1 MKGSNRKRKKMQET
15 INYANQ
21 DDTAPGQELTQ
32 LAELILPTN
41 PPTRKL
47 GVALVGLGN
56 YSTSQ
61 LAPALQ
67 QTKFCELKSIVT
79 GSPSKIPE
87 WKNKYSIPDSHIYT
101 YENFEEIG
109 KNPDVD
115 IVYIVL
121 PNALHA
127 EYVTRAAGAGKHVI
141 CEKPMAISIEECD
154 RMIEACKTAGKLLS
168 IGYRLHYDPH
178 HIEVMRISREK
189 VFGKITYMH
198 AQHALSKVSGW
209 RLDKKLAGGGP
220 LMDLGIYCLQAARY
234 VSNEEPVSVRVTE
247 MKAMPGHDI
256 EQSLSWEM
264 TFGGGLIAKCETSYK
279 YDMNLLHAQAEHG
292 WVQLSPAFSYK
303 DLIGKTATGFLKIP
317 SLNQQALQMDD
328 FARSI
333 LENRPVKLPGEM
345 GRTDVRIIRAIYES
359 METKERV
366 KIKG

>member
-1 MKGSNRKRKKMQET
+1 MQET
-15 INYANQ
+15 VNYANQ
-21 DDTAPGQELTQ
+21 DATTPREELTE

-41 PPTRKL
+41 PPARKL

-67 QTKFCELKSIVT
+67 QTKFCELKGVVT

-87 WKNKYSIPDSHIYT
+87 WKNKYSIPDSHIYS

-109 KNPDVD
+109 NNPDID
-115 IVYIVL
+115 IAYIVL

-127 EYVTRAAGAGKHVI
+127 EYVIRAAAAGKHVI
-141 CEKPMAISIEECD
+141 CEKPMAISIKECD
-154 RMIEACKTAGKLLS
+154 RMIEACRNAGKLLS

-220 LMDLGIYCLQAARY
+220 LMDLGIYCLQAACY

-247 MKAMPGHDI
+247 MAAMPGHDI

-303 DLIGKTATGFLKIP
+303 YLIGKTATGFLKIP

-345 GRTDVRIIRAIYES
+345 GRTDLRVITAIYES
-359 METKERV
+359 MEKKERV
-366 KIKG
+366 KIKA

>member
-1 MKGSNRKRKKMQET
+1 MDET
-15 INYANQ
+15 INYANE
-21 DDTAPGQELTQ
+21 GGSHSSQEIKEM
-32 LAELILPTN
+32 AELILPPN
-41 PPTRKL
+41 PPARKL

-56 YSTSQ
+56 YSTKQ

-67 QTKFCELKSIVT
+67 QTKFCELKAIIT

-87 WKNKYSIPDSHIYT
+87 WKNKYSIADTHIYS
-101 YENFEEIG
+101 YNNFEDIST
-109 KNPDVD
+109 NTDID

-127 EYVTRAAGAGKHVI
+127 EYVIRAAAAGKHVI
-141 CEKPMAISIEECD
+141 CEKPMAVTVDECD
-154 RMIEACKTAGKLLS
+154 RMIAACSKAGKLLA
-168 IGYRLHYDPH
+168 IGYRLHYDPNH
-178 HIEVMRISREK
+178 LEVIRISREK
-189 VFGKITYMH
+189 SFGKITYMH
-198 AQHALSKVSGW
+198 AQHALSDVKGW

-220 LMDLGIYCLQAARY
+220 LMDLGIYCVQASRY
-234 VSNEEPVSVRVTE
+234 VSREEPESVRVTE
-247 MKAMPGHDI
+247 VRSMPDHDI

-292 WVQLSPAFSYK
+292 WVQLSPAYSYK
-303 DLIGKTATGFLKIP
+303 DIIGKTATGFLKLP
-317 SLNQQALQMDD
+317 QVNQQALQMDD

-345 GRTDVRIIRAIYES
+345 GKADMQIIHAIYRS

-366 KIKG
+366 KIQV